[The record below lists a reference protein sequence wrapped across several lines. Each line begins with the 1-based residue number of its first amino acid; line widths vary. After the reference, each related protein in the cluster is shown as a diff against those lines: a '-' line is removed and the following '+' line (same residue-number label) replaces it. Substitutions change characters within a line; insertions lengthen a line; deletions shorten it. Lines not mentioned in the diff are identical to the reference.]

1 MSLQGFRRPTSQEDD
16 RRRPGGGTLQSGTY
30 LLAVEKMKGY
40 ESDKNNDC
48 GQTAS
53 IVVKAPEEF
62 KGKKLGARYP
72 FVVEASEK
80 VEEIGQQQFAQLVRA
95 CGLDPETI
103 RDADDLNYCEFVAY
117 VGWQGEKFLRP
128 DENGVIRNRNEI
140 KYYYYPDDKD
150 IPPESEWGPDGK
162 PEPKLPDQASG
173 GGGDRG
179 RDRNRDRSADR
190 RERDSRDGGRDGGR
204 GGDRDGGRD
213 SRGGGR
219 DRGDEGRDRGGDR
232 GRQEERGGRDGGRDN
247 RDSRDSRDGG
257 RYAERD
263 SRQMEEDIPF
273 DEGRGGSRDNDRRN
287 EERDERRDARS
298 EGGSR
303 RPWRENAR

>member
-190 RERDSRDGGRDGGR
+190 RERDSRDGGR

-232 GRQEERGGRDGGRDN
+232 GRQDERGGRDGGRDN